1 MALGI
6 EQRAESS
13 PSRGILL
20 FVFVKCAAELVDA
33 LNAISD
39 NGDDEPI
46 GLCEGRSPRRS
57 SRNEECCQREAF

>member
-33 LNAISD
+33 LSAIGD

-46 GLCEGRSPRRS
+46 GLCEWTLS
-57 SRNEECCQREAF
+57 SSIE